1 MQLKE
6 AKLQSLQHPIIV
18 YDGQCILCN
27 GFVQWLIRKDRN
39 EIFRYTTLQSSGNI
53 SSAIKG
59 DTVILLDKE
68 KVFTHSDVALKA
80 LPKLGGTWKVV
91 QLLNIIPSQIR
102 NKVYNF
108 IAHNRYRWFGK
119 SETCLLP
126 DPKKQHLFL
135 D

>member
-80 LPKLGGTWKVV
+80 LPKLGGAWKVV

-102 NKVYNF
+102 NKVYSF

-126 DPKKQHLFL
+126 DPEKQHLFL